1 MDGNLHQAF
10 KQMLDALDMQWSK
23 VTHLQ
28 TLAIE
33 TTSQHGLN
41 RAEIALMSKHAVSA
55 LDDCYIT
62 QLLPITSK
70 VMAGFEK
77 DILLNPH
84 RGRHK
89 PTPISQDKHAST

>member
-1 MDGNLHQAF
+1 MAGEIIIDGWESEQALHQAF

-28 TLAIE
+28 MLAFE

-41 RAEIALMSKHAVSA
+41 RAEITSMSKHVISA

-62 QLLPITSK
+62 QLLPIT
-70 VMAGFEK
+70 
-77 DILLNPH
+77 LNH
-84 RGRHK
+84 GRV
-89 PTPISQDKHAST
+89 